1 MASGLDA
8 VVAAALIAAKPHDI
22 DVVNTEPPSPN
33 ASSRGRN
40 LVQLRP
46 VT

>member
-8 VVAAALIAAKPHDI
+8 VAAKKPHDI
-22 DVVNTEPPSPN
+22 DFVNTEPPSPN
-33 ASSRGRN
+33 APSRGRN